1 MIELGV
7 FQLLVELAGI
17 HQLTEWFDS
26 LQGLDEM
33 TLLVIG
39 IVTLIIGL
47 LQCFC
52 GYKLIKMLCGFV
64 GLIIGCF
71 LGAAVAAALAGV
83 VPEGAMILVTI
94 LCVVL
99 LGITGAFIASRAYIV
114 GVFLYA
120 FFAAFFAGYILFAL
134 ITSSALVGLIAGLI
148 AGVAL
153 GVVAVVF
160 RRFWVISASSIQGGI
175 TAAYAAML
183 LLQSDNLPLHLGLTF
198 GLIAAGFVVQFLT
211 TKKKVKAPVAVTV
224 VNPVYAAAITTP
236 VQPEDPSPA
245 TEAPQESAPASPQ
258 ESTPP
263 PAEAPADSSVEAPP
277 QTDTLADAE

>member
-7 FQLLVELAGI
+7 FQLLVELAGVQ
-17 HQLTEWFDS
+17 QLTEWFNS
-26 LQGLDEM
+26 LQGFDET

-52 GYKLIKMLCGFV
+52 GYKLIKLLCGFV
-64 GLIIGCF
+64 GLIIGCI

-134 ITSSALVGLIAGLI
+134 ITNSAIVGLIAGLI

-160 RRFWVISASSIQGGI
+160 RRFWIISASSIQGGI

-183 LLQSDNLPLHLGLTF
+183 LLQNDSLPLHLGLTF

-211 TKKKVKAPVAVTV
+211 TKKKVKTPVAVTV

-236 VQPEDPSPA
+236 TQPEGTNPA
-245 TEAPQESAPASPQ
+245 AEVPQETAPVSQQ
-258 ESTPP
+258 ENTPP
-263 PAEAPADSSVEAPP
+263 PAEVASEAPAEAPAD
-277 QTDTLADAE
+277 AE